1 MNKRFSYCFVVV
13 AILFVQIISAFA
25 LESNEIA
32 VATIANP
39 LLEKDNELL
48 FTLNVARTTDEW
60 VRWANGTFQIE
71 VLGGGINYHNL
82 GIELLPDSTDLNLNY
97 YTITPRIVTLD
108 LVPDSKITKERISIT
123 VLGPKIYS
131 ESHEVKLDT
140 ASPLR
145 VGRFR
150 IFTLDNSPF
159 PLQVTIDW
167 AKPELYYQAT
177 AYKLLND
184 SIPWHSGDN
193 NIEMRNRVLYKSSLR
208 PGIPIMQL
216 SLCDSTHYEGQKIVK
231 LSWSTNG
238 ERNSYGFDIYRALLP
253 FGETDPSKLTYT
265 KIASFPNS
273 GHGTTFKQY
282 SYGPYYDTVDSRGE
296 KYFYKIIS
304 MSGDNIP
311 NIDTSGKVIESYC
324 SVDIP
329 YAVIVQ
335 AAPRQNPFSE
345 GTTIDYKVDDDV
357 YLTVKIY
364 DPIGQE
370 VQTLVDNQFRKIG
383 SHDVIF
389 EASKFAVQGMYE
401 AVFTAHPINDSSVEL
416 SRAVVKLQLV
426 R

>member
-1 MNKRFSYCFVVV
+1 MNIRISYFIVVIAV
-13 AILFVQIISAFA
+13 LCLQTLSAFA
-25 LESNEIA
+25 VSTNEIA
-32 VATIANP
+32 IATIVNP
-39 LLEKDNELL
+39 LLEKDNELQ
-48 FTLNVARTTDEW
+48 FSVNVTRTTDEW

-71 VLGGGINYHNL
+71 LLGGGINYHNL
-82 GIELLPDSTDLNLNY
+82 GIELLPDSTDLNLKY
-97 YTITPRIVTLD
+97 YTITPRIITLE
-108 LVPDSKITKERISIT
+108 LVPGSKITKDRISIT
-123 VLGPKIYS
+123 VLGPKDYS
-131 ESHEVKLDT
+131 EAHEVILDT
-140 ASPLR
+140 AKPLK

-150 IFTLDNSPF
+150 VFTLDNSPF

-167 AKPELYYQAT
+167 ATPVLYYQTT

-184 SIPWHSGDN
+184 SIPWHFGDN
-193 NIEMRNRVLYKSSLR
+193 NIEMRNKILYKSTQR

-216 SLCDSTHYEGQKIVK
+216 SLCDSTHYEGQKIVR

-238 ERNSYGFDIYRALLP
+238 ERNSFGFDIMRALLP

-273 GHGTTFKQY
+273 GHGTTFKPY
-282 SYGPYYDTVDSRGE
+282 SYGPYYDTVETRGE

-304 MSGDNIP
+304 MSSENVP
-311 NIDTSGKVIESYC
+311 NLDTSGKVIESYC

-345 GTTIDYKVDDDV
+345 GTIIDYKLDDDV

-370 VQTLVDNQFRKIG
+370 VETLVDNQFRKIG
-383 SHDVIF
+383 FHDVNF

-401 AVFTAHPINDSSVEL
+401 AVFTAHPINDNSVEL